1 MLMKILQEMAHGKT
15 ASYASLAEKFGVAE
29 GMIEQAMFDLKR
41 MGYIRNIVNE
51 DCAPDACKH
60 CVSSCSDVRPVSAAW
75 ELTEKGKK
83 RIG

>member
-1 MLMKILQEMAHGKT
+1 MLMKILKEMARGET
-15 ASYASLAEKFGVAE
+15 SSYASLAEKFGVTE
-29 GMIEQAMFDLKR
+29 SMVEQMVFDLKR
-41 MGYIRNIVNE
+41 MGYIRNIVND
-51 DCAPDACKH
+51 DCAPHTCKH